1 NILPVQVY
9 LESHRYKLN
18 LPLYN
23 FHNSARKHS
32 LTMWHKQAYADAT
45 NFINVRSHPEQSI
58 VCQVNSAV
66 KHQVEENRKK
76 LYSVLSTIV
85 FCGTHDI
92 ALRGKTSTSGNVQ
105 ALYDFRIESGD
116 EILKNHLKNAPVNA
130 LLCED
135 ILRERIISAAN
146 NSVGF
151 SVIADESADISGHEQ
166 LSLGVRF
173 VDLTITPVKIREE
186 FLGFATLKA
195 FDATSIANVI
205 MEQCIKFGLN
215 IDKLYGQGYDGC
227 STMAGKEG
235 GVQAKI
241 KEKYPRAIFVHCA
254 SHKLNLVVNNLNAV
268 PEIRNAIGSVKAII
282 KFFRESPKRR
292 SLIPNVPLL
301 CETRWTAKYKS
312 IRVFSE
318 NFDRIFQQL
327 RDLVS
332 TASGK
337 ISQEAHQLLC
347 CSSTST
353 FLFCLVIMATYSARL
368 EPLTQAL
375 QAVEMDIAKAHSH
388 VQELIQMF
396 LNHRQQAEEHFKDIL
411 VNVQNIAE
419 RTDIELSLPR
429 RCGRQ
434 KHHSNVPGSTVEEY
448 YRRAIYVPYLDS
460 VIASLKTRFD
470 CHNITNFNL
479 FSLHPHQMAK
489 IKQQEF
495 KEKIKQITSIYNIDN
510 LDAEALT
517 WFDLWSGKEKQDFQN
532 GLLDLLPYTDLIP
545 AVRQAILIALT
556 LPVTTCTVERSF
568 SSMRRVKTWLRST
581 MTVNRLSGL
590 CMMSLHRDIVNENRP
605 QFIHEVVDKF
615 AQDHRRL
622 QFLFRAN

>member
-1 NILPVQVY
+1 HELFMRVFTPSEAYDFKKDAKGPRCFRHVWLKQYRWICYSPHLKGALCKYCVIFPQPV
-9 LESHRYKLN
+9 HRGFQGAFITAPFLKYRD
-18 LPLYN
+18 

-32 LTMWHKQAYADAT
+32 LTTCHKQAYDDAT

-105 ALYDFRIESGD
+105 ALFDFCIESGD

-130 LLCED
+130 
-135 ILRERIISAAN
+135 RYT
-146 NSVGF
+146 SVRVENELIVLSGF

-195 FDATSIANVI
+195 VDATSIANVI

-215 IDKLYGQGYDGC
+215 MDKLYGQGYDGC

-241 KEKYPRAIFVHCA
+241 KEKYPRAIFVYCA
-254 SHKLNLVVNNLNAV
+254 SHKLNLVVNDLKAV
-268 PEIRNAIGSVKAII
+268 PDIRNAIGSGKAII

-388 VQELIQMF
+388 VQELIQIIQ
-396 LNHRQQAEEHFKDIL
+396 R
-411 VNVQNIAE
+411 
-419 RTDIELSLPR
+419 
-429 RCGRQ
+429 
-434 KHHSNVPGSTVEEY
+434 
-448 YRRAIYVPYLDS
+448 
-460 VIASLKTRFD
+460 
-470 CHNITNFNL
+470 
-479 FSLHPHQMAK
+479 
-489 IKQQEF
+489 
-495 KEKIKQITSIYNIDN
+495 KIKQITSIYNIDN
-510 LDAEALT
+510 LAAEALT
-517 WFDLWSGKEKQDFQN
+517 WFDVWSGKEKQDFQN

-581 MTVNRLSGL
+581 MTVNCLSGL

-605 QFIHEVVDKF
+605 QFIHEVIDKF

-622 QFLFRAN
+622 QFLFHAN